1 MRPRY
6 RPTGRGYGT
15 KPASITSPGPAKAA
29 GTRRFHSAVDAEL
42 AIRAS
47 SRWPADES
55 QSKNYYAKNNTV
67 VYKRPQ
73 PAATQIMQEPGDDEA
88 AGEGA
93 HRHAHQEVGIQHA
106 VQAVLLV
113 HVVQRLAR
121 RLGDRRAGK
130 QERESR
136 PR

>member
-6 RPTGRGYGT
+6 RTTGPGYGT
-15 KPASITSPGPAKAA
+15 KPDSITSPGPAKAA

-67 VYKRPQ
+67 IYKRPQ
-73 PAATQIMQEPGDDEA
+73 PAATQVMQKPGNDEA
-88 AGEGA
+88 APEGA
-93 HRHAHQEVGIQHA
+93 HRRAHQEVGLNHA
-106 VQAVLLV
+106 VQATLLV
-113 HVVQRLAR
+113 HLAQRLAR
-121 RLGDRRAGK
+121 SRADGRGGK
-130 QERESR
+130 
-136 PR
+136 